1 VTPGRLAAVVRMAV
15 RVAQGTH
22 TARFEDITYIVKGTR
37 RARSRRW
44 CAGLVG
50 SSA

>member
-1 VTPGRLAAVVRMAV
+1 VTPGLLAAVVCLAV
-15 RVAQGTH
+15 RVAQRDH

-44 CAGLVG
+44 CAGL
-50 SSA
+50 